1 MSRDYRSQWWRPN
14 WRNTFYSVWVTHT
27 QSSAEI
33 FLHLCIGCPH
43 VYDYTSQYIV
53 CTFWA
58 ERSMMVGTEKSFD
71 FHATVL
77 LIMKRV
83 PNGVQSRAWCAAGQK
98 CNRISLLSHIYIRRE
113 VLFFFSHLSPI
124 WWPNLFILILHTC
137 PLYNRQKGVGA
148 LCRLRNGIHEQSWY
162 SRVYLH
168 THRLNSIAS

>member
-1 MSRDYRSQWWRPN
+1 MEGCAHVGWLFNSPPLLLTALNIYKHWGLYTWAGIIGPN
-14 WRNTFYSVWVTHT
+14 DDGQTDATHFTPCESHT

-113 VLFFFSHLSPI
+113 VLFFFPSFA
-124 WWPNLFILILHTC
+124 NLMT
-137 PLYNRQKGVGA
+137 
-148 LCRLRNGIHEQSWY
+148 QSIY
-162 SRVYLH
+162 FDTPYLP
-168 THRLNSIAS
+168 SV